1 MPPSLPGPSCPNVRR
16 RGHKNIV
23 ADLSFSPSAA
33 GLLCFLLLERRARVV
48 RCFILSKNLF
58 ATFCPVGTCGGAAAV
73 SGRIIYRS
81 PLLIPIIL
89 SPERQLPLALGLPS
103 IHPSIR
109 SAPSRSRPASQK
121 IHCEAVAVGSDD
133 VFIFRG
139 IVADSNEILLVTATS
154 LYLLLPRP
162 RRIVEREESC
172 VLGHWL

>member
-1 MPPSLPGPSCPNVRR
+1 M
-16 RGHKNIV
+16 
-23 ADLSFSPSAA
+23 
-33 GLLCFLLLERRARVV
+33 

-58 ATFCPVGTCGGAAAV
+58 ATFCPVGTYGSAAVSERAV

-89 SPERQLPLALGLPS
+89 SSERQLPLGLPS
-103 IHPSIR
+103 IHPVRACTVTS
-109 SAPSRSRPASQK
+109 SQK
-121 IHCEAVAVGSDD
+121 IHCESVAVGSDD

-139 IVADSNEILLVTATS
+139 IVVDSNEILLVTG
-154 LYLLLPRP
+154 LYPPPLPRP